1 MLTLVS
7 YSFLQGYWWVVISLL
22 GALLVF
28 LMFVQGGQSM
38 IFSISSDEMQK
49 TMVVNALGH
58 KWEFTFTTL
67 VTFGG
72 AFFASFPLFY
82 ASSFG
87 GAYWLWTAI
96 LFSFTIQAI
105 AYEYRSKPANVLG
118 KKTFDIF
125 LLINGIFGP
134 FLIGAAVA
142 TFFTGSQFSLNDMN
156 HVKWANNWH
165 GLEVLTDARNLA
177 LGLAVL
183 FLVRSNGSMYIINS
197 VKDEDLAMKA
207 NRKLMINAV
216 VFLVFFL
223 FFMVFILLSEGFA
236 VDGDGKVTLEK
247 YKYFKNFV
255 QMPLVLVLF
264 LAGVTGVLTGIII
277 TIFRRSRMGIWYSG
291 PGTILAVFSLFL
303 IAGFNGT
310 AFYPSAYDPGSSLTI
325 RNASSSH
332 FTLRTMMYVSF
343 IIPFVFWYIWYAWK
357 SISRKKISEESL
369 DEESHLY

>member
-1 MLTLVS
+1 
-7 YSFLQGYWWVVISLL
+7 
-22 GALLVF
+22 
-28 LMFVQGGQSM
+28 
-38 IFSISSDEMQK
+38 
-49 TMVVNALGH
+49 
-58 KWEFTFTTL
+58 
-67 VTFGG
+67 
-72 AFFASFPLFY
+72 
-82 ASSFG
+82 
-87 GAYWLWTAI
+87 
-96 LFSFTIQAI
+96 IQAI

-134 FLIGAAVA
+134 FLIVAAVA
-142 TFFTGSQFSLNDMN
+142 TFFTGSQFSLDYMN